1 MEVLELTKYFMRN
14 SLVNNWRDRQIN
26 SFNDFKNQEILLTQE
41 YIVIDFLQKHNGV
54 AWKWQGDINKFKNY
68 CEKSLNITDQNHN
81 GIIIF
86 GEILSSLS
94 TSELVYKIQQLISDV
109 DFAYVGINRYE
120 INGHDLDIELP
131 DQIDQSIDSIIKLCD
146 PRFRRLH
153 TFPEVTG
160 NHMVFVHPMDCYT
173 LCKL

>member
-1 MEVLELTKYFMRN
+1 MRN

-41 YIVIDFLQKHNGV
+41 HIVLDFLQKHNSV
-54 AWKWQGDINKFKNY
+54 SWKWQGDVNKFKSY
-68 CEKSLNITDQNHN
+68 CEQVLTITNQNYN

-86 GEILSSLS
+86 GQLLSGLS
-94 TSELVYKIQQLISDV
+94 TSGLVYKIQQLVNDV

-120 INGHDLDIELP
+120 IKCHDLAFELP

-146 PRFRRLH
+146 PRFQRLY

-160 NHMVFVHPMDCYT
+160 NHMVFAHPMDCYG